1 MKQIKYDPKSCTYIL
16 KDKFTGKIL
25 WDEESGLVAIQID
38 DKILTLGEFGKALL
52 VYEGWDFRVEFI
64 D

>member
-1 MKQIKYDPKSCTYIL
+1 MKQIKYDRKSRTYTL
-16 KDKFTGKIL
+16 NDKFTGKIL
-25 WDEESGLVAIQID
+25 WDKKSGLAAIQID

-52 VYEGWDFRVEFI
+52 VYEGWDFKFEFI